1 MNHFPWARL
10 SQAGA
15 KRTLIGGAIGIMTL
29 GQGIVMPPVMAQEV
43 IQRILTVTGQGEEQI
58 EATEANVNL
67 AVEAQGNTA
76 NEVQAEVARRA
87 DSVVKFL
94 RSQNVRNLKT
104 TGINLNPNYNYNDG
118 KRRIIG
124 YSASNSVQ
132 FTVDANKSG
141 SLLDRAVSAGASRI
155 GGISFKASDSA
166 IKSARN
172 LALQDA
178 TKDARSQAQA
188 ILSALGFSEKEIVGI
203 QVNGAVPRPI
213 PVATQRFAALEADAA
228 QAPPSPV
235 IAGEQ
240 KVRASVTLQI
250 RY

>member
-1 MNHFPWARL
+1 MNNFPLVRL
-10 SQAGA
+10 SRAGA
-15 KRTLIGGAIGIMTL
+15 QRTLISAVGLITL
-29 GQGIVMPPVMAQEV
+29 TQGLFMNPVMAQEV
-43 IQRILTVTGQGEEQI
+43 LQRILTVTGQGEEQI

-67 AVEAQGNTA
+67 AVEAQGKTA
-76 NEVQAEVARRA
+76 NQVQAEVARRA
-87 DSVVKFL
+87 DSVVTFL

-118 KRRIIG
+118 KRRIVG

-155 GGISFKASDSA
+155 SGISFKASDSE

-178 TKDARSQAQA
+178 TKDARGQAQA

-203 QVNGAVPRPI
+203 QVNGAAPRPI
-213 PVATQRFAALEADAA
+213 PVAARSFALEADTA